1 MVLAFISEENCV
13 IFAFGTAQNMKLN
26 DSSGIAFCC
35 KTQCNLQQNAR
46 YLAAKR
52 EVFCCKTQDNL
63 QQIASKKLKKW
74 FKTCFLW
81 SKYSF

>member
-26 DSSGIAFCC
+26 DSSGI
-35 KTQCNLQQNAR
+35 
-46 YLAAKR
+46 
-52 EVFCCKTQDNL
+52 DNL